1 MFQFAIPITE
11 DCYFAELLGI
21 IPVPVFQFAIP
32 ITEDCYFLSPIEQR
46 QESGFNSQSP
56 LLRIVILKALCVE
69 IEIVKFQFAIP
80 ITEDCYFNATI
91 AAILACV
98 FQFAIPITE
107 DCYALP

>member
-56 LLRIVILKALCVE
+56 LLRIVIPALTWFYQVK
-69 IEIVKFQFAIP
+69 IVSIRNP
-80 ITEDCYFNATI
+80 HY
-91 AAILACV
+91 
-98 FQFAIPITE
+98 
-107 DCYALP
+107 